1 MEHSAATEN
10 MQPVFASTVDRSNRR
25 KQIHADSRRPGLA
38 SMLGIL
44 TDTEVNYASDAE
56 YVAMTYH
63 NFGVFRFIPRT
74 ACPIAYVRRAAKN

>member
-1 MEHSAATEN
+1 M
-10 MQPVFASTVDRSNRR
+10 
-25 KQIHADSRRPGLA
+25 A